1 MAKNIAMSMLKFA
14 DGVAKNVMPKTH
26 AKSISKMGAAAAKEL
41 SSSMAFKNGD
51 IIGKG
56 LLKNGVTSGTAN
68 TIKNM
73 NQGIKFGQA
82 IKGAHSV
89 GGKYVNGVYQGGK
102 LSAGKIAGSVAT
114 VGIAGRVATGGGLY
128 RDRYGNFNIPGVP
141 FI

>member
-26 AKSISKMGAAAAKEL
+26 AKNISKMGTAAKEL

-89 GGKYVNGVYQGGK
+89 GGKYVDGIYQGGK

>member
-1 MAKNIAMSMLKFA
+1 MAKGIATSMLRFA
-14 DGVAKNVMPKTH
+14 DGVTKNLMPET
-26 AKSISKMGAAAAKEL
+26 SKKMMKGAAKEL

-51 IIGKG
+51 VFGKG
-56 LLKNGVTSGTAN
+56 LLNNKMTTGTAN
-68 TIKNM
+68 TIRNM
-73 NQGIKFGQA
+73 NKGVKFNQA

-89 GGKYVNGVYQGGK
+89 GGSFVNGVYQGGR
-102 LSAGKIAGSVAT
+102 LSKGKIAGTVAT